1 MPKWDDVV
9 DPIFDVVFHNE
20 ANCGKKIRKICKN
33 CGKKSAFLDVVD
45 EIHSFKAR

>member
-9 DPIFDVVFHNE
+9 DSIFDVVFHNE
-20 ANCGKKIRKICKN
+20 ANCGKK
-33 CGKKSAFLDVVD
+33 SAFLDIAD